1 MNIKYET
8 NFVGYLPI
16 LRGIQLLLKNKT
28 LNFTQLGAYICFVS
42 QADFD
47 KRHKLYG
54 VILRDD
60 RELAKELS
68 CSPST
73 INRRRKELVK
83 KGLLV
88 ELDGITKVTNF
99 HMFELEWVKVFAKLP
114 VSTLQTLFAKEQDKV
129 EEMDFFVAK
138 MHDKQIQKGSQSS
151 NFPFKGELGLSEQS
165 IQDTIDIEDVFNK
178 LDEEKKTT
186 KN

>member
-1 MNIKYET
+1 
-8 NFVGYLPI
+8 
-16 LRGIQLLLKNKT
+16 
-28 LNFTQLGAYICFVS
+28 
-42 QADFD
+42 
-47 KRHKLYG
+47 
-54 VILRDD
+54 
-60 RELAKELS
+60 
-68 CSPST
+68 
-73 INRRRKELVK
+73 
-83 KGLLV
+83 
-88 ELDGITKVTNF
+88 
-99 HMFELEWVKVFAKLP
+99 MFELEWVKVFAKLP

-178 LDEEKKTT
+178 LDEEHKTT